1 MNLFQGLDENMFKA
15 FTETKAFHQKY
26 YDDKGKLKLM
36 FGYFPALFVN
46 ISLNKCPS
54 VKEWDGN
61 L

>member
-26 YDDKGKLKLM
+26 YDDKGKLKFT

-54 VKEWDGN
+54 VKE
-61 L
+61 